1 MFQQSVALPRQL
13 HYRCH
18 LEIFPKFLALRICKW
33 SKCIYMGYKFTC
45 YIKDFQSNYFHE
57 ASPELLQNLHC
68 QKNVQDDALKNTYL

>member
-1 MFQQSVALPRQL
+1 
-13 HYRCH
+13 
-18 LEIFPKFLALRICKW
+18 
-33 SKCIYMGYKFTC
+33 MGYKFTC